1 MAEEKIDKE
10 VFDTFFRENYCTLDY
25 ANIKNNFEAIAER
38 GLEALF
44 SDDADIAKIT
54 EKNFIVY
61 MRGDTYCEFEAIVE
75 ETFDSLNPEITD
87 AVMDLS
93 VSLEDADEVT
103 AIYWNTCEE
112 LLKKFLGVLFEKRI
126 RKMLEEY

>member
-10 VFDTFFRENYCTLDY
+10 VFDTFFKENYCTLDY
-25 ANIKNNFEAIAER
+25 ASIKNDFEAIAER
-38 GLEALF
+38 GVEAIF
-44 SDDADIAKIT
+44 SDDADISKIT
-54 EKNFIVY
+54 GKNFIVY
-61 MRGDTYCEFEAIVE
+61 MRGDTYCEFEEIVE

-103 AIYWNTCEE
+103 AIYWDTCEE
-112 LLKKFLGVLFEKRI
+112 LLKNFLGILFEKRI